1 MKLRRQAPDVAH
13 LRAGL
18 IGLGVMGNLHA
29 RILSSLDGVD
39 LVGIADPA
47 RAGETVS
54 GVLVEPS
61 PLGLLDSGIDYAVVA
76 TPTGLHE
83 EVGLMLVERGV
94 HALIEKP
101 LAPSVEEA
109 RALASAFRG
118 AGLVGAVG
126 HIERFNPSLQ
136 EARERIAAGQ
146 LGRILQVATRRQG
159 PFPARIADVGVVMD
173 LATHDI
179 DLTAWVTG
187 EQYARVSAVTAYRTG
202 REHEDMVSVS
212 AQLSGE
218 TIATHVV
225 NWLSPFKERT
235 VVITG
240 EEGAFVANT
249 LTADLTFHANGVS
262 SDDWDEMTAFRGVQ
276 LGDVIRYAI
285 SRPEPL
291 RLEHEAFRD
300 AVLGREAD
308 IVTMDQGLRVVEV
321 AEAILSSAREGRT
334 VELSERAS

>member
-1 MKLRRQAPDVAH
+1 MGR

-18 IGLGVMGNLHA
+18 IGMGVMGNLHA
-29 RILSSLDGVD
+29 RVLSSLDEVE

-47 RAGETVS
+47 RAGEIVA
-54 GVLVEPS
+54 GVKVEPDL
-61 PLGLLDSGIDYAVVA
+61 LGLISRGIDYAVVA

-83 EVGLMLVERGV
+83 EVGLLLVEHGI

-101 LAPSVEEA
+101 LAPSTTEA
-109 RALASAFRG
+109 RTLASAFAS

-126 HIERFNPSLQ
+126 HIERYNPSLQ

-159 PFPARIADVGVVMD
+159 PFPGRIADVGVVMD

-179 DLTAWVTG
+179 DLTAWLTG
-187 EQYARVSAVTAYRTG
+187 ERYERVSAVTAFRTG
-202 REHEDMVSVS
+202 RRHEDMVSVS
-212 AQLSGE
+212 ALLSDD

-249 LTADLTFHANGVS
+249 LTADLTFHANGVTP
-262 SDDWDEMTAFRGVQ
+262 DQWDEMAAFRGVQ
-276 LGDVIRYAI
+276 LGDVVRYAI

-291 RLEHEAFRD
+291 RVEHETFRD
-300 AVLGREAD
+300 AVLGREPD
-308 IVTMDQGLRVVEV
+308 IVTLDQAVQVVEV
-321 AEAILSSAREGRT
+321 AEAILASAREGRT
-334 VELSERAS
+334 VNLAGGAA